1 MKLHISPKI
10 FKEII
15 KKSYN
20 LDSVYLLKLIEDGQD
35 IVPLYEDS
43 MKISS
48 LYQGL
53 IRKGL
58 ISRDDEKI
66 TIEGKDLLDFISSND
81 DTPSPKMIKRK
92 PVVTEFEE
100 WWKNYPSTDS
110 FTYKH
115 KTFKG
120 SRSLRRAKNDCKA
133 KFKAI
138 LNEGDY
144 TAQKLIDSLKYEVNV
159 KVERSLREGKNLM
172 SYMQGSVP
180 YLNQRTFEGF
190 IELMESEKDNPE
202 QQKGSTDI

>member
-1 MKLHISPKI
+1 
-10 FKEII
+10 
-15 KKSYN
+15 
-20 LDSVYLLKLIEDGQD
+20 
-35 IVPLYEDS
+35 
-43 MKISS
+43 MKIGA

-66 TIEGKDLLDFISSND
+66 TIEGKDLLNFVKSED
-81 DTPSPKMIKRK
+81 DSPKMVKRK
-92 PVVTEFEE
+92 PLTTDFEE
-100 WWKNYPSTDS
+100 WWKNYPTTDS

-120 SRSLRRAKNDCKA
+120 SRSLRRAKSDCKV

-144 TAQKLIDSLKYEVNV
+144 TAKQLIDALKYEVKV
-159 KVERSLREGKNLM
+159 KAERSLREGKNLM

-190 IELMESEKDNPE
+190 IELMESEKDKPE
-202 QQKGSTDI
+202 QQTGSTDI

>member
-20 LDSVYLLKLIEDGQD
+20 LDSVYLLKLIEDEQD
-35 IVPLYEDS
+35 IAPLYKDS

-81 DTPSPKMIKRK
+81 DTPSPKIIKRK

-144 TAQKLIDSLKYEVNV
+144 TAQQLIDALKYEVNV

>member
-20 LDSVYLLKLIEDGQD
+20 LDSIYLLKLIEDGQD
-35 IVPLYEDS
+35 IAPLYEDS

-66 TIEGKDLLDFISSND
+66 TIEGKDLLDFISSDD

-144 TAQKLIDSLKYEVNV
+144 TAQQLIGALKYEVNV

>member
-35 IVPLYEDS
+35 IAPLYEDS

-66 TIEGKDLLDFISSND
+66 TIEGKDLLDFISSD
-81 DTPSPKMIKRK
+81 DNTPSPKMIKRK

-110 FTYKH
+110 FTYKN

-120 SRSLRRAKNDCKA
+120 SRSLRRAKNDCKV

-144 TAQKLIDSLKYEVNV
+144 TAQQLIDALKYEVNV

-180 YLNQRTFEGF
+180 YL
-190 IELMESEKDNPE
+190 
-202 QQKGSTDI
+202 

>member
-20 LDSVYLLKLIEDGQD
+20 LDLVYLLKLIEDGQD
-35 IVPLYEDS
+35 ISPLYEDS
-43 MKISS
+43 MKIGA

-58 ISRDDEKI
+58 ISRDDEKL
-66 TIEGKDLLDFISSND
+66 TIEGKNLLKFVNAD
-81 DTPSPKMIKRK
+81 DKLAKIVKRK
-92 PVVTEFEE
+92 PLTTDFEE

-120 SRSLRRAKNDCKA
+120 SRSLRRAKNDCKI

-144 TAQKLIDSLKYEVNV
+144 TAQQLIDALKYEVKV
-159 KVERSLREGKNLM
+159 KMERSIREGKNLM

-190 IELMESEKDNPE
+190 IELMESEKDKPE

>member
-1 MKLHISPKI
+1 MKIHITPKV

-20 LDSVYLLKLIEDGQD
+20 LDLIYLLKLIEDGQD
-35 IVPLYEDS
+35 LTPLYQDS
-43 MKISS
+43 MKIGA

-66 TIEGKDLLDFISSND
+66 TIEGKDLLKFIGSD
-81 DTPSPKMIKRK
+81 DNSPKIIKRK
-92 PVVTEFEE
+92 PLTTDFEE
-100 WWKNYPSTDS
+100 WWKNYPTTDS

-120 SRSLRRAKNDCKA
+120 SRSLRRSKSECKV

-138 LNEGDY
+138 INEGDY
-144 TAQKLIDSLKYEVNV
+144 TAKQLIDALKYEVKV

-190 IELMESEKDNPE
+190 IELMESEKDKPE
-202 QQKGSTDI
+202 QQTGSTDI

>member
-20 LDSVYLLKLIEDGQD
+20 LDSIYLLKLIEDGQD
-35 IVPLYEDS
+35 IAPLYEDS

-66 TIEGKDLLDFISSND
+66 TIEGKDLLDFISSD
-81 DTPSPKMIKRK
+81 DNTPSPKMIKRK

-144 TAQKLIDSLKYEVNV
+144 TAQQLIGALKYEVNV

-190 IELMESEKDNPE
+190 IELMESEKDKPE
-202 QQKGSTDI
+202 QQTGSTDI

>member
-20 LDSVYLLKLIEDGQD
+20 LDLVYLLKLIEDGQD
-35 IVPLYEDS
+35 LSPLYEDS
-43 MKISS
+43 MKIGA

-58 ISRDDEKI
+58 ISKDDEKL
-66 TIEGKDLLDFISSND
+66 TIEGKDLLKFIESND
-81 DTPSPKMIKRK
+81 NSRKIVKRK
-92 PVVTEFEE
+92 PITTDFEE
-100 WWKNYPSTDS
+100 WWKNYPTTDS

-120 SRSLRRAKNDCKA
+120 SRSLRRAKNDCKV

-144 TAQKLIDSLKYEVNV
+144 TAQQLIDALKYEVNV

-190 IELMESEKDNPE
+190 IELMESEKDKPE
-202 QQKGSTDI
+202 QQTGSTDI

>member
-20 LDSVYLLKLIEDGQD
+20 LDSIYLLKLIEDGQD
-35 IVPLYEDS
+35 IAPLYEDS

-66 TIEGKDLLDFISSND
+66 TIEGKDLLDFISSD
-81 DTPSPKMIKRK
+81 DNTPSPKMIKRK

-144 TAQKLIDSLKYEVNV
+144 TAQQLIGALKYEVNV

>member
-1 MKLHISPKI
+1 MKLHISPKV

-20 LDSVYLLKLIEDGQD
+20 LDLVYLLKLIEDGQD
-35 IVPLYEDS
+35 LSPLYEDS
-43 MKISS
+43 MKIGA

-58 ISRDDEKI
+58 ISKDDEKL
-66 TIEGKDLLDFISSND
+66 TIEGKDLLKFIESND
-81 DTPSPKMIKRK
+81 NSRKIVKRK
-92 PVVTEFEE
+92 PITTDFEE
-100 WWKNYPSTDS
+100 WWKNYPTTDS

-120 SRSLRRAKNDCKA
+120 SRSLRRAKNDCKV

-144 TAQKLIDSLKYEVNV
+144 TAQQLIDALKYEVNV

-190 IELMESEKDNPE
+190 IELMESEKDKPE
-202 QQKGSTDI
+202 QQTGSTDI

>member
-20 LDSVYLLKLIEDGQD
+20 LDLVYLLKLIENGQD
-35 IVPLYEDS
+35 ISPLYEDS
-43 MKISS
+43 MKIGA

-58 ISRDDEKI
+58 ISRDDEKL
-66 TIEGKDLLDFISSND
+66 TIEGKNLLKFVNAD
-81 DTPSPKMIKRK
+81 DKLAKIVKRK
-92 PVVTEFEE
+92 PLTTDFEE
-100 WWKNYPSTDS
+100 WWKNYPATDS

-120 SRSLRRAKNDCKA
+120 SRSLRRAKSDCKV

-138 LNEGDY
+138 INEGDY
-144 TAQKLIDSLKYEVNV
+144 TAKQLIEALKYEVKV
-159 KVERSLREGKNLM
+159 KVERSLREGKNIM

-180 YLNQRTFEGF
+180 YLNQRSFEGF
-190 IELMESEKDNPE
+190 IELMEMDKDKTE
-202 QQKGSTDI
+202 QQTGPTDI

>member
-1 MKLHISPKI
+1 MKIHITPKV

-20 LDSVYLLKLIEDGQD
+20 LDLIYLLKLIEDGQD
-35 IVPLYEDS
+35 LTPLYEDS
-43 MKISS
+43 MKIGA

-66 TIEGKDLLDFISSND
+66 TIEGKDLLKFIGSD
-81 DTPSPKMIKRK
+81 DNSPKIIKRK
-92 PVVTEFEE
+92 PLTTDFEE
-100 WWKNYPSTDS
+100 WWKNYPTTDS

-120 SRSLRRAKNDCKA
+120 SRSLRRAKSECKV

-138 LNEGDY
+138 INEGDY
-144 TAQKLIDSLKYEVNV
+144 TAKQLIDALKYEVKV

-190 IELMESEKDNPE
+190 IELMESEKDKPE
-202 QQKGSTDI
+202 QQTGSTDI

>member
-35 IVPLYEDS
+35 IAPLYDDS

-66 TIEGKDLLDFISSND
+66 TIEGKDLLDFVSSDN

-110 FTYKH
+110 FTHKH
-115 KTFKG
+115 
-120 SRSLRRAKNDCKA
+120 
-133 KFKAI
+133 
-138 LNEGDY
+138 
-144 TAQKLIDSLKYEVNV
+144 
-159 KVERSLREGKNLM
+159 
-172 SYMQGSVP
+172 
-180 YLNQRTFEGF
+180 
-190 IELMESEKDNPE
+190 
-202 QQKGSTDI
+202 

>member
-1 MKLHISPKI
+1 MKLHISPKV

-35 IVPLYEDS
+35 VAPLYEDS
-43 MKISS
+43 MKIGA

-66 TIEGKDLLDFISSND
+66 TIEGKDLLKFIGSEND
-81 DTPSPKMIKRK
+81 KASPKMVKRK
-92 PVVTEFEE
+92 PEVTEFEE
-100 WWKNYPSTDS
+100 WWKNYPTTDS
-110 FTYKH
+110 FTYNH

-120 SRSLRRAKNDCKA
+120 SRSLRRAKNDCKI

-138 LNEGDY
+138 INEGEH
-144 TAQKLIDSLKYEVNV
+144 TAQQLIEALKYEVKV
-159 KVERSLREGKNLM
+159 KVERSVKEGKNIM

-180 YLNQRTFEGF
+180 YLNQRSFEGF
-190 IELMESEKDNPE
+190 IELMESEKDKPE
-202 QQKGSTDI
+202 QQSRSTDI